1 MRGKYICIEGPDGG
15 GKSTLAKSLVQHIA
29 ELGGLSTYRWFP
41 SDNPVGSLIR
51 AGLRGEVELSQKAY
65 LYLFCADGLQANK
78 QIEENLAN
86 GYHVVCD
93 RHPTLSGRVFQP
105 DHHNLEDIE
114 NVYGAASEDGILHP
128 DAIFILDVP
137 AAVSLE
143 RMRGRAKYK
152 DVVFESENIE
162 KVRELQG
169 RYLKMAVRY
178 GATILS
184 GELPTEELVQIIMQ
198 RMKL

>member
-1 MRGKYICIEGPDGG
+1 MRGKYICIEGPDGS
-15 GKSTLAKSLVQHIA
+15 GKSTLAKSLVQHIS
-29 ELGGLSTYRWFP
+29 ELGGQATYRWFP

-51 AGLRGEVELSQKAY
+51 SGLRGENELSQKAY

-86 GYHVVCD
+86 GCHVICD

-114 NVYGAASEDGILHP
+114 NVYSAASEDGILNP
-128 DAIFILDVP
+128 DVIFVLDVP
-137 AAVSLE
+137 PEVSLE

-152 DVVFESENIE
+152 DVVFESDDLA

-169 RYLKMAVRY
+169 RYLKLAVRY
-178 GATILS
+178 GATIVS
-184 GELPTEELVQIIMQ
+184 GELPTEELIHFVM
-198 RMKL
+198 RRAGL